1 MPDPTA
7 PSPRPPAQP
16 PLARAPIVGAG
27 FGLLLVLSP
36 IMLGAHGI
44 LLLFSL
50 GALVIVLGGVIATA
64 FMSFDSGDVGKALAA
79 IGAMFRTAPPS
90 DEILRQDMANLVNWA
105 GVIKERGMLNLEA
118 RIGDDDIADP
128 FVKYGLNMVLSE
140 YPADEVR
147 SMLETAADA
156 CQERDSNPVDI
167 LQAMASHAPAFGM
180 VGTLVG
186 MVALLSNLGDDLA
199 QIAPSLAVAFLS
211 TLYGVVSAR
220 MIYMPAAARL
230 RHEVAA
236 RRFRHHLVSEGMA
249 LLLGQRSPMQI
260 QDRLNSFLRPESH
273 DYFDCIGRK
282 AKPGAAAPRLKVVA
296 Q

>member
-1 MPDPTA
+1 
-7 PSPRPPAQP
+7 
-16 PLARAPIVGAG
+16 LARAPIIGAV

-36 IMLGAHGI
+36 ILLGAHGI
-44 LLLFSL
+44 LLVFSL
-50 GALVIVLGGVIATA
+50 GALVIVIGGTVAVA
-64 FMSFDSGDVGKALAA
+64 FMSFDAADVGTALAA
-79 IGAMFRTAPPS
+79 IARMFRAPPAA
-90 DEILRQDMANLVNWA
+90 DEMLRQDMANLVRWA
-105 GVIKERGMLNLEA
+105 GAIKDRRKPNFEA

-147 SMLETAADA
+147 GMLETAADA

-199 QIAPSLAVAFLS
+199 GIAPSLAVAFLS

-230 RHEVAA
+230 RHEVQG

-249 LLLGQRSPMQI
+249 MLVGQRSPMQV

-282 AKPGAAAPRLKVVA
+282 AKPEAAPRLKVVA

>member
-1 MPDPTA
+1 MLDA
-7 PSPRPPAQP
+7 SAASRS
-16 PLARAPIVGAG
+16 PLARAPIIGAV

-36 IMLGAHGI
+36 ILLGAHGI
-44 LLLFSL
+44 LLVFSL
-50 GALVIVLGGVIATA
+50 GALVIVIGGTVAVA
-64 FMSFDSGDVGKALAA
+64 FMSFDAADVGTALAA
-79 IGAMFRTAPPS
+79 IARMFRAPPAA
-90 DEILRQDMANLVNWA
+90 DEMLRQDMANLVRWA
-105 GVIKERGMLNLEA
+105 GAIKDRRKPNFEA

-147 SMLETAADA
+147 GMLETAADA

-199 QIAPSLAVAFLS
+199 GIAPSLAVAFLS

-230 RHEVAA
+230 RHEVQG

-249 LLLGQRSPMQI
+249 MLVGQRSPMQV

-282 AKPGAAAPRLKVVA
+282 AKPEAAPRLKVVA